1 MSKFNL
7 NNIKK
12 SLEMSK
18 SFTLMDNFFNK
29 KILTRRQKNV
39 KKFPQSHPNWEALIQ
54 LKLMQGTLNIQIDS
68 MGEGKLKIHN
78 WK

>member
-29 KILTRRQKNV
+29 KNPHSKATS
-39 KKFPQSHPNWEALIQ
+39 KKCEKIPTISSQLRGTYSIKIDARHSQYSNWFD
-54 LKLMQGTLNIQIDS
+54 GR
-68 MGEGKLKIHN
+68 GKIEN
-78 WK
+78 S